1 MFTDKHE
8 WVLVDGKIGTVGI
21 SNYAQVEPFINNLI
35 ISNINQIKLQEAL
48 GDVVYAQLP
57 DVGVEVKQKG
67 KKSLKKAQHLF
78 LKLVSSR

>member
-1 MFTDKHE
+1 M
-8 WVLVDGKIGTVGI
+8 LVDGKIGTVGI